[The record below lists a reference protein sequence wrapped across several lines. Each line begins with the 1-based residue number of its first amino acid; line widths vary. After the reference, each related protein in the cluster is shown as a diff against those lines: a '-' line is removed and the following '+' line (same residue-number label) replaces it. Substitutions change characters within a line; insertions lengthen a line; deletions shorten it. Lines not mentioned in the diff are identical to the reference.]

1 MATMQMNNNDENEK
15 NLLATLLLDN
25 SIIDMVSGKIT
36 KDHFS
41 NSTCKKIYI
50 KMCEQWKSDKHFD
63 PITLAGN
70 DTDLKVKLSNLTDNL
85 PSTANWNFY
94 ANKLQIQYKLKRL
107 RSKFISS
114 GEKITTENIN
124 QIIAEV
130 EAELSACSSD
140 NVDSVGMNKLA
151 ISAVEDIQK
160 AFNSKRPIT
169 GYESGFTKLDEVL
182 DGFQTGAMYVIGAR
196 PSIGKT
202 AFALALAQG
211 IASKGVKTTI
221 FSLEMSDKSLFFR
234 MLSAVTDIPMRQIK
248 KGMVY
253 ETPRMVEKTN
263 RGIEKLFSL
272 PINVMDSGVD
282 IDKVLYSRIRYEARV
297 NKVKVFF
304 IDHLGLIDVTDSSGQ
319 RYVDVGRITKTLH
332 KMVKELDI
340 CIVLLCQCGR
350 EAEGKKP
357 NLSLLRESGNIEQ
370 DSDIIMLLHR
380 QRELDDEKEK
390 ENPLKEF
397 PTDVIIAKNRDGRT
411 GTATFSFKPVCM
423 RFREDIS
430 RSALDELGERNDRF
444 VKKEKVS
451 EIPY

>member
-1 MATMQMNNNDENEK
+1 MQNVNSSNN
-15 NLLATLLLDN
+15 
-25 SIIDMVSGKIT
+25 S
-36 KDHFS
+36 
-41 NSTCKKIYI
+41 
-50 KMCEQWKSDKHFD
+50 
-63 PITLAGN
+63 
-70 DTDLKVKLSNLTDNL
+70 DLKVKLSNLTDNL
-85 PSTANWNFY
+85 PSTANWSFY
-94 ANKLQIQYKLKRL
+94 ANKMQTQYKLKRL

-140 NVDSVGMNKLA
+140 NVDSLGMNHLA
-151 ISAVEDIQK
+151 ISAVEEIQK
-160 AFNSKRPIT
+160 AFKSKRAIT
-169 GYESGFTKLDEVL
+169 GFESGFEKLDEVL

-211 IASKGVKTTI
+211 IASRGVKTTI
-221 FSLEMSDKSLFFR
+221 FSLEMSAISLFFR
-234 MLSAVTDIPMRQIK
+234 MLSAVTDIPMWQIK

-253 ETPRMVEKTN
+253 EIQRMVERTN
-263 RGIEKLFSL
+263 RGIETLFNL
-272 PINVMDSGVD
+272 PINVMDSEVD

-304 IDHLGLIDVTDSSGQ
+304 IDHLGLVEVSDSSGQ

-332 KMVKELDI
+332 KMVKELGI
-340 CIVLLCQCGR
+340 CIILLCQCGR

-370 DSDIIMLLHR
+370 DGDIIMLLHR
-380 QRELDDEKEK
+380 QRELDDEKEND
-390 ENPLKEF
+390 NPMKEF

-423 RFREDIS
+423 RFREDS
-430 RSALDELGERNDRF
+430 GRSALNELGERNER
-444 VKKEKVS
+444 VAQKES
-451 EIPY
+451 HNEIPY